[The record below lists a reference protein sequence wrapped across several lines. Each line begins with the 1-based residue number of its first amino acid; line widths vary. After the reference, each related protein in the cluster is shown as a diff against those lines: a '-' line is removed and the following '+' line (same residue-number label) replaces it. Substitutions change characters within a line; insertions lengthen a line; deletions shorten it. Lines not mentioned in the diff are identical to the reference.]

1 MDEEDSDQD
10 WDTPKPA
17 KRGKQTGCVI
27 HCTDSN
33 DRLVKPETLE
43 SWRSLLAGAR
53 RLGNL
58 DILEEVNRITME
70 KLVRFGITGGAEVSS
85 YLKIPTN
92 LRQR

>member
-17 KRGKQTGCVI
+17 KTGKQRGCVI

-43 SWRSLLAGAR
+43 
-53 RLGNL
+53 
-58 DILEEVNRITME
+58 
-70 KLVRFGITGGAEVSS
+70 FGDPFLQVQGG
-85 YLKIPTN
+85 
-92 LRQR
+92 